1 MELTPEVA
9 FAMFAASHIA
19 APLLNALLSR
29 RHAKHEAA
37 VEQVPVHEQRLKAL
51 EQERLDAGQV
61 PILVQQM
68 GAVAADVK
76 DIKADLR
83 RVGEHES
90 ALRLVDLRLKA
101 LETWQAEAR
110 PQLAR
115 AAHDSHTLM
124 GERNALRVQHPANL
138 VDPQKAARST
148 P

>member
-1 MELTPEVA
+1 MELSTEVA
-9 FAMFAASHIA
+9 VVMFAASNVVV
-19 APLLNALLSR
+19 PVLNGLFSR
-29 RHAKHEAA
+29 RQAKHEAA
-37 VEQVPVHEQRLKAL
+37 VEQVPVLEQRLKAL
-51 EQERLDAGQV
+51 EKERVDAGQV
-61 PILVQQM
+61 PLLVQQM

-115 AAHDSHTLM
+115 AAHDSYTLM
-124 GERNALRVQHPANL
+124 GERNARQLQHTANL
-138 VDPQKAARST
+138 VDPQKVAR
-148 P
+148 PAP